1 MKACL
6 TAALVVLLA
15 SAASA
20 QFKKGDF
27 EMMLL
32 GTVGSHTETTKV
44 TYTGTSGFTVEDDD
58 THSYAYFSL
67 SPAYYFIDR
76 LAAELELGVRASE
89 GDKPA
94 QTAILHLAYTHPLP
108 RSSVALFARAGYG
121 VSNGY
126 TVPIFYEQV
135 RSTQDFDIS
144 IINLGAGAK
153 FMLGRTALLRAE
165 INYRI
170 QSWSEEDGN
179 FKGEWTRNT
188 LALLLGVGVV
198 L

>member
-6 TAALVVLLA
+6 TAALIVLLA

-32 GTVGSHTETTKV
+32 GTVGSHTEKTKI
-44 TYTGTSGFTVEDDD
+44 TYEGSSSLESEYDES
-58 THSYAYFSL
+58 HSYAYVSFL
-67 SPAYYFIDR
+67 PAFYVIDG
-76 LAAELELGVRASE
+76 LAAELELGLRASE
-89 GDKPA
+89 GDRPT

-121 VSNGY
+121 MSNGFS
-126 TVPIFYEQV
+126 VPVFYEQV
-135 RSTQDFDIS
+135 RWSKDFDIS

-165 INYRI
+165 INYRM
-170 QSWSEEDGN
+170 QSYTEEEGMM
-179 FKGEWTRNT
+179 KGEWTRNT
-188 LALLLGVGVV
+188 IALLMGVGVV